1 MDKLSLL
8 VFDGIL
14 KYMYRTISARVVQA
28 LSDQQKMQN
37 PPFSKG
43 LLYVQ
48 IREQFT
54 NINWSTKYIYC
65 ELGESIMGL
74 LARNDQVYTDSQ
86 IAKFSAVRI
95 DSTWLTFSERVA
107 TRYPGYVLDNQ
118 YCFINKS
125 DVTVNLT
132 ELINLLKSKDIERY
146 H

>member
-1 MDKLSLL
+1 MDNIASL

-14 KYMYRTISARVVQA
+14 EYIYPTISARVMQA
-28 LSDQQKMQN
+28 LIDQQKMQN

-107 TRYPGYVLDNQ
+107 TRYPGYVLDNR

-132 ELINLLKSKDIERY
+132 ELINLLKSKDIGRY